1 MPIRAVTNKIRDLLT
16 AALHLPDDGTGSAPG
31 DPPEPNSYSV
41 YVGPPDADKAADEL
55 ILFLMRITPNG
66 ELRNAERW
74 RPGSDPTKPPERYE
88 PAVPLDLHYL
98 VTSGSPD
105 NVEFDYGLTR
115 LGRAI
120 QAIESASP
128 LSLPHFHQEAVWLS
142 LEPLSSEELSRVW
155 GLFPNFNCRTSFIFR
170 ASPVWIDPL
179 RPVPGASSVIDRDL
193 RGGTRAEVLQ

>member
-16 AALHLPDDGTGSAPG
+16 AALHLPDERPDGTFE

-41 YVGPPDADKAADEL
+41 YVGPPDADKATDEL

-66 ELRNAERW
+66 ELRNAERL
-74 RPGSDPTKPPERYE
+74 RPNKDSAKPPERYD

-120 QAIESASP
+120 QAIETASP
-128 LSLPHFHQEAVWLS
+128 LSLPLFHQDAVWLS
-142 LEPLSSEELSRVW
+142 LDPLSSEELSRVW

-179 RPVPGASSVIDRDL
+179 TPVPGASPAIDRDL
-193 RGGTRAEVLQ
+193 RGGTLKKVLQ

>member
-16 AALHLPDDGTGSAPG
+16 AALHLPDYAPDGTPGEPPAPH
-31 DPPEPNSYSV
+31 SFTV
-41 YVGPPDADKAADEL
+41 YVGPPDADTATDEL
-55 ILFLMRITPNG
+55 ILFLMRVTPNG

-74 RPGSDPTKPPERYE
+74 RPSGPGKPPQRYE

-105 NVEFDYGLTR
+105 NTQFDYGLTR

-128 LSLPHFHQEAVWLS
+128 LSLPQFYQDAVWLS
-142 LEPLSSEELSRVW
+142 LEPLSGEELSRVW

-179 RPVPGASSVIDRDL
+179 RPVPDASPVIDRDL
-193 RGGTRAEVLQ
+193 RGGTRSEVLQ

>member
-1 MPIRAVTNKIRDLLT
+1 MPIRAVTYAIRDLLRD
-16 AALHLPDDGTGSAPG
+16 ALHLPGGPPPGPDTG
-31 DPPEPNSYSV
+31 DV
-41 YVGPPDADKAADEL
+41 YVGPPDTGKAMDEL

-66 ELRNAERW
+66 ELRNAERL
-74 RPGSDPTKPPERYE
+74 RPAKDSTKPPERYD

-105 NVEFDYGLTR
+105 NKYYDYGLTR

-128 LSLPHFHQEAVWLS
+128 LSLPLFYQDAVWLS
-142 LEPLSSEELSRVW
+142 LDPMSSEELSRIW
-155 GLFPNFNCRTSFIFR
+155 GLFPNFNCRTCFIFR

-179 RPVPGASSVIDRDL
+179 KPVPSASSVIDRDL
-193 RGGTRAEVLQ
+193 RGGALAETL

>member
-1 MPIRAVTNKIRDLLT
+1 MPIRAVTFAIRDLLQ
-16 AALHLPDDGTGSAPG
+16 AALRLPG
-31 DPPEPNSYSV
+31 DPPPGSGTDDV
-41 YVGPPDADKAADEL
+41 YVGPPDTDKVTDEL

-66 ELRNAERW
+66 ELRNAERV
-74 RPGSDPTKPPERYE
+74 RPAKSPARPPERYDL
-88 PAVPLDLHYL
+88 AVPLDLHYL

-105 NVEFDYGLTR
+105 NQYYDYGLTR

-128 LSLPHFHQEAVWLS
+128 LSLPLFHQDAVWLS
-142 LEPLSSEELSRVW
+142 LDPMSSEELSRVW

-179 RPVPGASSVIDRDL
+179 KPVSSASPVIDRDL
-193 RGGTRAEVLQ
+193 RGGTLAEVLQ

>member
-1 MPIRAVTNKIRDLLT
+1 MPIRAVTHTIRDLLRD
-16 AALHLPDDGTGSAPG
+16 ALRLPDEGG
-31 DPPEPNSYSV
+31 PPADVDKNDDV
-41 YVGPPDADKAADEL
+41 YVGPPDVDKVKDEL
-55 ILFLMRITPNG
+55 VLFLLRITPNG

-74 RPGSDPTKPPERYE
+74 RAAKDPKQPPERYE
-88 PAVPLDLHYL
+88 PSVPLDLHYL

-105 NVEFDYGLTR
+105 NKYYDYGLRR

-128 LSLPHFHQEAVWLS
+128 ISLPLFYQDAVWLS
-142 LEPLSSEELSRVW
+142 LEPLSSEELARVW

-179 RPVPGASSVIDRDL
+179 RPLRGSSPIIDRDL
-193 RGGTRAEVLQ
+193 RGGTLSEVLQ